1 MKAIY
6 NNFILYISLIILCSC
21 ENNRRPSIESSTE
34 KIDSLISVISSLESE
49 IKWLKQ
55 DHPFV
60 QVLHIEAT
68 TCMIRHF
75 KPVGLTI
82 KLNNVRPDF
91 NKRTFLCVPAAFTS
105 PQQAVDGYFMK
116 EGRVINKTINDING
130 FIMFNEQECVI
141 DSIKNLT
148 ANRLKI
154 AKEGNYNIFQ
164 QFLLV
169 KKSKLIKCEKF
180 KNRKNTRRA
189 IVKYPNGDIFIVESH
204 RPMTILEFQEALVEI
219 GVEDA
224 LYLDMGTYSEGWYKS
239 YDHEK
244 IKIGEFF
251 SSTNKQTNWLTFERK
266 EK

>member
-1 MKAIY
+1 M
-6 NNFILYISLIILCSC
+6 NFILFISLIILSSC
-21 ENNRRPSIESSTE
+21 ENKRIHTIESSTE
-34 KIDSLISVISSLESE
+34 KLDSLKSVISALERE

-55 DHPFV
+55 DNPFV
-60 QVLHIEAT
+60 RVLYTEAS
-68 TCMIRHF
+68 TCAILHF

-82 KLNNVRPDF
+82 KLNNVRPDY

-105 PQQAVDGYFMK
+105 LKQAVDGCFMK
-116 EGRVINKTINDING
+116 EGRLINETINNDING
-130 FIMFNEQECVI
+130 FMMFNEQECDI
-141 DSIKNLT
+141 DSIKYLT

-169 KKSKLIKCEKF
+169 KKSKLVKCEKF
-180 KNRKNTRRA
+180 QNRENMRRA
-189 IVKYPNGDIFIVESH
+189 IVKYSEGDIFIVESH

-224 LYLDMGTYSEGWYKS
+224 LYLDMGTFSEGWYKS
-239 YDHEK
+239 NDHEK
-244 IKIGEFF
+244 IKIGELF